1 VAEED
6 ERRAETL
13 ASDDGEPT
21 RFVEP
26 ALSMPGPDRESSGPG
41 GMGDRTAARWGGRD
55 SIPARESGAH
65 AAGVNETEPSRPD
78 DPSQMLVDRDLHFER
93 QDHAASV
100 ARMRRLLPIAIVLW
114 LGFFVVD
121 FVLATWVVPGDLLSY
136 LALRLAGT
144 VPIAGAYAVLRLA
157 PAPSPRMLQVLD
169 IVMTSSCAAIL
180 TGMCLLSGGLL
191 SPYNSYIPL
200 VLVGRAAVLPN
211 RWQDGAVRLGVP
223 ALMNPLILGGAALAS
238 SSVAAQWA
246 DPGARGTWF
255 FYLMLINGAW
265 LLLVIGGHN
274 VWALRRQVYASR
286 SIGRYRLEKRIGRG
300 GMGEVWVAWHEQ
312 LRRKVALKILR
323 PEAGTDPH
331 TIARFEREV
340 MATAELTHPNTV
352 RIYDH
357 GVTEDGLWYYAME
370 LLSGEDLGT
379 LVRAEGPLP
388 PARAL
393 HIVRQLARA
402 MAEAHAHGIIH
413 RDIKPEN
420 IFITTLGGEVDFV
433 KVLDFGIAKLDRPD
447 GSGNLTTTGFV
458 AGTPAYVAPEVTTG
472 GSADART
479 DVYGIG
485 GTLYYALTGTI
496 PFRADNPRELF
507 HKHLREPLELPSAR
521 LGEPMPADLE
531 AVVVRAMA
539 KQPDHRF
546 AHAGELVDALDACE
560 GGAWGAVPTAASE
573 ASGRQRTAR
582 YGD

>member
-1 VAEED
+1 VA
-6 ERRAETL
+6 
-13 ASDDGEPT
+13 
-21 RFVEP
+21 V
-26 ALSMPGPDRESSGPG
+26 PG
-41 GMGDRTAARWGGRD
+41 GVLDTERD
-55 SIPARESGAH
+55 
-65 AAGVNETEPSRPD
+65 D
-78 DPSQMLVDRDLHFER
+78 DPSRLLVDRDLHFER

-100 ARMRRLLPIAIVLW
+100 ARMRRLLPIAIALW
-114 LGFFVVD
+114 LGFFFVD
-121 FVLATWVVPGDLLSY
+121 FVLATWVRPGDLWSY

-144 VPIAGAYAVLRLA
+144 VPIAGAYAVLRFL
-157 PAPSPRMLQVLD
+157 PSPSPRTLQVLD
-169 IVMTSSCAAIL
+169 LVMTSSCAAIL
-180 TGMCLLSGGLL
+180 SAMCLLSGGLE

-211 RWQDGAVRLGVP
+211 RWQDGVVRLGVP
-223 ALMNPLILGGAALAS
+223 ALMNPLILGGAAILS

-246 DPGARGTWF
+246 DSGARGTWF
-255 FYLMLINGAW
+255 FYAMLINGAW

-300 GMGEVWVAWHEQ
+300 GMGEVWVAYHEQ
-312 LRRKVALKILR
+312 LERNVALKILV
-323 PEAGTDPH
+323 PDAGTDPQ

-370 LLSGEDLGT
+370 LLTGEDLGT
-379 LVRAEGPLP
+379 LVRKQGPLP

-393 HIVRQLARA
+393 YLVRQLARA

-433 KVLDFGIAKLDRPD
+433 KVLDFGIAKFDRAD
-447 GSGNLTTTGFV
+447 SGNLTTTGFV
-458 AGTPAYVAPEVTTG
+458 AGTPAYVAPEITTG
-472 GSADART
+472 GPADART

-496 PFRADNPRELF
+496 PFRSDNARELF
-507 HKHLREPLELPSAR
+507 YKHLQEPLERPSSR
-521 LGEPMPADLE
+521 IGEPIPADLE
-531 AVVVRAMA
+531 EVVMRSMA
-539 KQPDHRF
+539 KLPEQRF
-546 AHAGELVDALDACE
+546 AHAGELVAALDACDVAT
-560 GGAWGAVPTAASE
+560 AWRPPARQSE
-573 ASGRQRTAR
+573 PEQRQRTAR

>member
-1 VAEED
+1 
-6 ERRAETL
+6 
-13 ASDDGEPT
+13 
-21 RFVEP
+21 
-26 ALSMPGPDRESSGPG
+26 
-41 GMGDRTAARWGGRD
+41 MGNRTAARWGGRD
-55 SIPARESGAH
+55 SMPARELGSPSFV
-65 AAGVNETEPSRPD
+65 GVLDTSRDD
-78 DPSQMLVDRDLHFER
+78 DPSRLLVDRDVHFER

-100 ARMRRLLPIAIVLW
+100 ARMRRLLPIAIALW
-114 LGFFVVD
+114 LGFFFVD
-121 FVLATWVVPGDLLSY
+121 FVLATWVRPGDLWSY

-144 VPIAGAYAVLRLA
+144 VPIAGAYAVLRFL
-157 PAPSPRMLQVLD
+157 PSPSPRTLQVLD
-169 IVMTSSCAAIL
+169 LVMTSSCAAIL
-180 TGMCLLSGGLL
+180 SAMCLLSGGIE

-211 RWQDGAVRLGVP
+211 RWQDGVVRLGVP
-223 ALMNPLILGGAALAS
+223 ALMNPLILGGAAILS

-246 DPGARGTWF
+246 DSGARGTWF
-255 FYLMLINGAW
+255 FYSMLINGAW

-300 GMGEVWVAWHEQ
+300 GMGEVWVAYHEQ
-312 LRRKVALKILR
+312 LERNVALKILV
-323 PEAGTDPH
+323 PEAGTDPQ

-370 LLSGEDLGT
+370 LLTGEDLGA
-379 LVRAEGPLP
+379 LVRKQGPLP

-393 HIVRQLARA
+393 YLVRQLARA

-433 KVLDFGIAKLDRPD
+433 KVLDFGIAKFDRAD
-447 GSGNLTTTGFV
+447 SGNLTTTGFV
-458 AGTPAYVAPEVTTG
+458 AGTPAYVAPEITTG
-472 GSADART
+472 GAADART

-496 PFRADNPRELF
+496 PFRADNARELF
-507 HKHLREPLELPSAR
+507 YKHLREPLERPSSR
-521 LGEPMPADLE
+521 IGEPLPNDLE
-531 AVVVRAMA
+531 EIVMRSMA
-539 KQPDHRF
+539 KLPEQRF
-546 AHAGELVDALDACE
+546 AHAGELVAALDACDVAT
-560 GGAWGAVPTAASE
+560 AWQPAAHQPE
-573 ASGRQRTAR
+573 PEGRQRTAR